1 MSPPVGDQSLAE
13 LLGSLTSSIPHLV
26 RDEVELLRR
35 QLAFALARIQAASA
49 LLVIAVALAVA
60 VVLLLG
66 VAAVSALTILFVSMG
81 LTPPVAVALASLAA
95 AGVASIVATLLL
107 IGARGELR
115 RAQAAIGQSIDAV
128 TGNATEKDN

>member
-49 LLVIAVALAVA
+49 FLVIAVALAVA
-60 VVLLLG
+60 IVLLLG

-95 AGVASIVATLLL
+95 AVVASIVAALLL

>member
-60 VVLLLG
+60 IVLLLG

-95 AGVASIVATLLL
+95 AVVASIVATLLL

>member
-60 VVLLLG
+60 IVLLLG